1 MIEDKAMAS
10 GFFMGIPMMEVSG
23 AKNVRMDHYGAG
35 NYVICVENTTKE
47 QYIEYLRA
55 VKTSGFSKHSDNG
68 EGLDEAVFCSTYTKE
83 DIVLSVSYF
92 AREQKTYISFYQD
105 FPLSEHLIFQKSYLE
120 ENPRGA
126 KTKLHMLELRRLG
139 NSFVFQLK
147 NGHFLISDGGMTYD
161 LVYLLDYLESLLP
174 NGEKP
179 IVEAWII
186 SHAHG
191 DHCGALHA
199 FMDTPEYLGRIFVE
213 GIYFNEPSQKVT
225 NKCGGGFQIG
235 RMKQV
240 MTLLKTT
247 NGTPTPM
254 YRPQTGQ
261 RYYFSDI
268 TMDIL
273 ITQEQVPFETYTTDL
288 NTSSTVCLFTIEGQ
302 KCFFSGDIHEDGLN
316 FIRTNYSR
324 EYLNLDLFTLNHHG
338 FNTSVSFA
346 DYIKVKTLLLTLQ
359 NQLPVRKIRQ
369 TKYFISKV
377 QETLNWGNGTKILTF
392 PYEIGSYET
401 LPCNDWKYHQG
412 IERVLQMNLYTF
424 PGRRLK
430 GFIFN
435 ADEVV
440 FHDDKLKSGVAQL
453 LAFLQEKGVHMS
465 IYSMESKEQLVGR
478 LRQEKILDYF
488 ELVVGGNELDEIAP
502 YTDATRKSEENFQ
515 LDHVHKYAVV
525 CASDAVVEAAVQEG
539 LRTIVVKGGRDIDVK
554 LEEKCWKCIEELEDI
569 YDMFLK
575 SKILFE

>member
-1 MIEDKAMAS
+1 MIEDKTMAS
-10 GFFMGIPMMEVSG
+10 GLFMGIPMMDVPN
-23 AKNVRMDHYGAG
+23 AKNARMDHYGAG
-35 NYVICVENTTKE
+35 SYVACVENTTNK
-47 QYIEYLRA
+47 QYNEYLC
-55 VKTSGFSKHSDNG
+55 VVQTSGFSKHSDNG
-68 EGLDEAVFCSTYTKE
+68 DGLDGTVLCATYTKE
-83 DIVLSVSYF
+83 DIVLTVSHLV
-92 AREQKTYISFYQD
+92 REQKTYICFYQD
-105 FPLSEHLIFQKSYLE
+105 FPLSEHLIFHESYLE
-120 ENPRGA
+120 GNQREA

-161 LVYLLDYLESLLP
+161 LAYLLDYLESLVP

-199 FMDTPEYLGRIFVE
+199 FMDMPEYLNRIFVE

-240 MTLLKTT
+240 MTLLRTT
-247 NGTPTPM
+247 EGTATPM
-254 YRPQTGQ
+254 FRPQTGQ
-261 RYYFSDI
+261 RYYFNDI

-273 ITQEQVPFETYTTDL
+273 ITQEQVPFEAYTTDL

-316 FIRTNYSR
+316 FIKRNYSR
-324 EYLNLDLFTLNHHG
+324 EYLDLDLFTLNHHG

-346 DYIKVKTLLLTLQ
+346 DYVKVKTLLLTLQ
-359 NQLPVRKIRQ
+359 SQLPVRKIRQ
-369 TKYFISKV
+369 TQYFISKV
-377 QETLNWGNGTKILTF
+377 QETLNWGDGTKILSF

-412 IERVLQMNLYTF
+412 IERTLQMNLYTF

-435 ADEVV
+435 ADEVI
-440 FHDDKLKSGVAQL
+440 FDGEQLKSDVEQL
-453 LAFLQEKGVHMS
+453 LAFLQENGVHMS
-465 IYSMESKEQLVGR
+465 IYSMESTEQLTTR
-478 LRQEKILDYF
+478 LRRENILDYF
-488 ELVVGGNELDEIAP
+488 EVILGGNELDEIDP
-502 YTDATRKSEENFQ
+502 YTDATRKSEAKFQ
-515 LDHVHKYAVV
+515 LDHVHKYVVV
-525 CASDAVVEAAVQEG
+525 CASDIVVEAAIQEG
-539 LRTIVVKGGRDIDVK
+539 LRTIVVKGGRDINVK
-554 LEEKCWKCIEELEDI
+554 LEEKCWKLIDDLKDI
-569 YDMFLK
+569 YDMFQT
-575 SKILFE
+575 SRILFE

>member
-1 MIEDKAMAS
+1 MAN
-10 GFFMGIPMMEVSG
+10 GFFMGIPMMEVPT
-23 AKNVRMDHYGAG
+23 AKNARVDHYGAG
-35 NYVICVENTTKE
+35 TYVTYVEDTTKE
-47 QYIEYLRA
+47 QYDDYLHL
-55 VKTSGFSKHSDNG
+55 VEKSGFSKHSDNG
-68 EGLDEAVFCSTYTKE
+68 EGLDYAVFCSTYIK
-83 DIVLSVSYF
+83 DDVVLSVSYF
-92 AREQKTYISFYQD
+92 EREQKTYISFYQD
-105 FPLSEHLIFQKSYLE
+105 FPLSEHLVFQEFYLE
-120 ENPRGA
+120 GNTIGA
-126 KTKLHMLELRRLG
+126 KTRLHMLELRRLG

-161 LVYLLDYLESLLP
+161 LEYLLDYLESLVP

-186 SHAHG
+186 SHGHG
-191 DHCGALHA
+191 DHCGALNA
-199 FMDTPEYLGRIFVE
+199 FMDIPEHSGRIFVE
-213 GIYFNEPSQKVT
+213 GIYFNEPSQRVT

-240 MTLLKTT
+240 IGLLKTT
-247 NGTPTPM
+247 CGEQTPM

-261 RYYFSDI
+261 RYYFNDI

-302 KCFFSGDIHEDGLN
+302 KCFFSGDIHEEGLN

-324 EYLNLDLFTLNHHG
+324 EYLDLDLFTLNHHG
-338 FNTSVSFA
+338 FNTSVLFA

-377 QETLNWGNGTKILTF
+377 EETLNWGDGTKILTF

-401 LPCNDWKYHQG
+401 LPCNDWKYHQDV
-412 IERVLQMNLYTF
+412 ERVLQMNLYTF

-440 FHDDKLKSGVAQL
+440 FDGDKLKSGVTQL
-453 LAFLQEKGVHMS
+453 LAYLKENGVHMS
-465 IYSMESKEQLVGR
+465 IYSMDST
-478 LRQEKILDYF
+478 EKLTAKLKRERILDYF
-488 ELVVGGNELDEIAP
+488 ELVMGDNELDELDP
-502 YTDATRKSEENFQ
+502 YTDATRKTEEIFQ
-515 LDHVHKYAVV
+515 LDHVHKYVVV
-525 CASDAVVEAAVQEG
+525 CASDVVVEAAVQEG
-539 LRTIVVKGGRDIDVK
+539 LRTIVVKAGRDIDVK